1 MNFTS
6 EKTTIANVAGN
17 GWKETKQHHTIK
29 RLKGLVGM
37 IYWKT

>member
-6 EKTTIANVAGN
+6 EKIIIASVAESGY
-17 GWKETKQHHTIK
+17 KETKQHRTIK